1 MSPLDGNLYYEFDCG
16 GWQTE
21 GWISPN
27 ISSNLAGFLGYLD
40 FYLDDKVAILR
51 REGLKVIQKKE
62 NQTFILRL
70 RTSKDLNVKVLIN
83 EQLIGLESIQ
93 SSNEYEQVSMNFR
106 PKLGQEIV
114 ELLEV
119 VFEGEEGAFVE
130 IDTILLETI

>member
-1 MSPLDGNLYYEFDCG
+1 M
-16 GWQTE
+16 
-21 GWISPN
+21 
-27 ISSNLAGFLGYLD
+27 
-40 FYLDDKVAILR
+40 
-51 REGLKVIQKKE
+51 
-62 NQTFILRL
+62 RL

>member
-1 MSPLDGNLYYEFDCG
+1 
-16 GWQTE
+16 
-21 GWISPN
+21 
-27 ISSNLAGFLGYLD
+27 
-40 FYLDDKVAILR
+40 
-51 REGLKVIQKKE
+51 
-62 NQTFILRL
+62 LRL